1 MNKTKSSLFNNI
13 TQWALPILTI
23 GAQILT
29 SLKYPEFGLIVNMI
43 SQPFWIYAAWK
54 AYREANQIGLLVN
67 SIVFSIV
74 TLFGILNYWLF

>member
-13 TQWALPILTI
+13 TQWALPTLTI
-23 GAQILT
+23 GGQLLT

-43 SQPFWIYAAWK
+43 AQPFWIYAAWK